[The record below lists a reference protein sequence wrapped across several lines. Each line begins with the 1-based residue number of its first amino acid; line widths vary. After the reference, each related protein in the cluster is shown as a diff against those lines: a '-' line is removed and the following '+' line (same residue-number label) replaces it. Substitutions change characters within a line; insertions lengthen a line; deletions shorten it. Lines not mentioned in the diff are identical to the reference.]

1 MLKHNPGKANPS
13 RILRLHCL
21 QHVPF
26 ENSAYINDWA
36 KNKGHSI
43 SKTLFFKNEI
53 LPQLD
58 EFDFLIILGGPM
70 NVYEDEKY
78 PWLIEEKKFI
88 ASVIQNNKKVLGIC
102 LGAQLIADVLG
113 APVKNN
119 SNKEIGFFN
128 TSLTDKAKANLI
140 FNNVPGDFVAFHW
153 HGDTFD
159 IPDNAVKLASSSAC
173 QNQGFIY
180 NNKVVAL
187 QFHLEST
194 FISID
199 RLLKNCK
206 EELIKGNYIQN
217 IKIIK
222 EGFRNIHEMNKIM
235 VQLLDNME
243 KAV

>member
-1 MLKHNPGKANPS
+1 MLKHSLSKTNSS

-36 KNKGHSI
+36 ENKGHSI
-43 SKTLFFKNEI
+43 SETLFFKNKI
-53 LPQLD
+53 LPRLD

-88 ASVIQNNKKVLGIC
+88 ASAIQNKKKVLGIC

-113 APVKNN
+113 APVKSN

-128 TSLTDKAKANLI
+128 TSLTDKAKANPI
-140 FNNVPGDFVAFHW
+140 FNNLPGDFMAFHW

-159 IPDNAVKLASSSAC
+159 IPDSAIKLASSSAC

-180 NNKVVAL
+180 NDKVIAL

-194 FISID
+194 SKSIN
-199 RLLKNCK
+199 RLLKKCK
-206 EELIKGNYIQN
+206 DELIKGNYIQN
-217 IKIIK
+217 AKKIK
-222 EGFRNIHEMNKIM
+222 EGFRNIDGMNKIM
-235 VQLLDNME
+235 ARLLDNI
-243 KAV
+243 